1 MGDTESNWEGV
12 QWDNTA
18 LLASPN
24 VYPLTGVS
32 ATSTNFVAKTTA
44 NYGSDTFFFGQIDY
58 STSDAYV
65 YVIR

>member
-1 MGDTESNWEGV
+1 M
-12 QWDNTA
+12 
-18 LLASPN
+18 ASPN

-32 ATSTNFVAKTTA
+32 ATNTNFVAKTTA